1 MISSKITFSF
11 DENGFDFYRLFIFTL
26 LKKKT
31 NLISDIFKNQESGS
45 DYKFYPSLSV
55 FIKTRHA
62 FNNVGYFYFPKM
74 AFKV

>member
-1 MISSKITFSF
+1 MNIICVVMISSKITFSF

-26 LKKKT
+26 LKKN

-55 FIKTRHA
+55 FIKTCHA
-62 FNNVGYFYFPKM
+62 LNNVGYF
-74 AFKV
+74 

>member
-31 NLISDIFKNQESGS
+31 TLFQIFLK
-45 DYKFYPSLSV
+45 
-55 FIKTRHA
+55 IR
-62 FNNVGYFYFPKM
+62 
-74 AFKV
+74 KVVRIINSIPRYQYS